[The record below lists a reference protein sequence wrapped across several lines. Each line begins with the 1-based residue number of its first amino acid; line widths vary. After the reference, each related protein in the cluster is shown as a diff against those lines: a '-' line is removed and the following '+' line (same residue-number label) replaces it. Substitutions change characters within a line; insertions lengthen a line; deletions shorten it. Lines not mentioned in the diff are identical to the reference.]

1 MYFRNTPID
10 SMQDAYKVAG
20 KNVVVTGGNRGIG
33 RGVAEAFAQC
43 GANVAIVCR
52 NEESGKKACEE
63 LAKYGGKYR
72 CFQADVSDRESAA
85 KASKEIIEWFGTVD
99 VLVNNAGV
107 ASTTPFFSEKGLDEW
122 HRVIDTNLHGM
133 ANMVYCIG
141 PNMRASGKGGAIIN
155 VSSVG
160 SMRVSG
166 SKESPKP
173 SYNASKAGI
182 DIFSRYLA
190 LVMGDDGIRVNSLV
204 LGPVHTDLDKMHDPE
219 YFVQM
224 EEKLPTHRIA
234 NPIEVGAFCVY
245 LASPAGCQLTGANIP
260 FDGGLLCVI

>member
-1 MYFRNTPID
+1 MYFKNTPIEKI
-10 SMQDAYKVAG
+10 QDAFSVAG

-33 RGVAEAFAQC
+33 RGVAEAFAQG
-43 GANVAIVCR
+43 GANVAVVCR
-52 NEESGKKACEE
+52 NEESGKQACEE
-63 LAKYGGKYR
+63 LAQYGGRYK
-72 CFQADVSDRESAA
+72 CFQADVSDRESAR
-85 KASKEIIEWFGTVD
+85 KASEAIIEWFGTVD

-133 ANMVYCIG
+133 ANMVYYIG
-141 PNMRASGKGGAIIN
+141 PNMNKSGKGGAIIN
-155 VSSVG
+155 ISSVG

-190 LVMGDDGIRVNSLV
+190 LVMGDYGVRVNSLV
-204 LGPVHTDLDKMHDPE
+204 LGPVHTDLDKLHDAS
-219 YFVQM
+219 YFVGM

-234 NPIEVGAFCVY
+234 NPIEVGALCVY
-245 LASPAGCQLTGANIP
+245 LASPAGCQLTGGNIP